1 MLLGSP
7 LLLFWLVSLLMDTK
21 HTEAAGVWAL
31 RSQLKPHFSD
41 SLSGASADSDFF
53 LLLQALRALFN
64 AAGFS
69 AEFHQHGLSNAGLV
83 GHRWLSMARYRP
95 ESGYAATPGYLGT

>member
-7 LLLFWLVSLLMDTK
+7 LLRFWLVSLLMDAK
-21 HTEAAGVWAL
+21 PTEAAGVWAL

-69 AEFHQHGLSNAGLV
+69 AEF
-83 GHRWLSMARYRP
+83 MAQGDVADLDLPRSISRALRRLLLCSPRP
-95 ESGYAATPGYLGT
+95 TS